1 VRKVEISAKHEKRS
15 PRGSKNTH
23 RDERARG
30 VPALGERRDEKR
42 GGNDAPWKAWK
53 TPKNKT
59 EFSTLPTGLGNP
71 AKNKDAGFPHFHRA
85 DGGVISTAKDK
96 K

>member
-42 GGNDAPWKAWK
+42 GGNDAAPTAGLYQLQRI
-53 TPKNKT
+53 KNEAETKFQLT
-59 EFSTLPTGLGNP
+59 
-71 AKNKDAGFPHFHRA
+71 H
-85 DGGVISTAKDK
+85 
-96 K
+96 